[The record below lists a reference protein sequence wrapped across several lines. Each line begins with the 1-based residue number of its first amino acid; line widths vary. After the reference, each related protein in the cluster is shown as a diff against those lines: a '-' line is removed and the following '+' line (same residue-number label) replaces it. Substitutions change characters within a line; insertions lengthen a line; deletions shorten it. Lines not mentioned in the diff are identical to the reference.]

1 MYNIEINYNMNN
13 LNTNNL
19 NTKIKRSENPVRV

>member
-19 NTKIKRSENPVRV
+19 NTKIKRYENPVRV

>member
-19 NTKIKRSENPVRV
+19 NTKTKQSENPVRV

>member
-13 LNTNNL
+13 LNTNNF
-19 NTKIKRSENPVRV
+19 NTKLKRSENPVRV